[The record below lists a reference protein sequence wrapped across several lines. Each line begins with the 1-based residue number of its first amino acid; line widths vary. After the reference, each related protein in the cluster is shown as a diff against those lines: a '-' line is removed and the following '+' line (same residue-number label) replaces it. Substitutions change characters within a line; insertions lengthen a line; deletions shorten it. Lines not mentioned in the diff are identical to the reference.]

1 MNNRKI
7 ADRICYLR
15 AGQAGLTRR
24 HALQESASRHKLT
37 HFDEY
42 DREALSYGAAW
53 RERLKELEAQVQ
65 Q

>member
-1 MNNRKI
+1 MNMQLI
-7 ADRICYLR
+7 ADRICYLK

-24 HALQESASRHKLT
+24 HGLQRSHGSA

-53 RERLKELEAQVQ
+53 RKCLKELEAQVQ